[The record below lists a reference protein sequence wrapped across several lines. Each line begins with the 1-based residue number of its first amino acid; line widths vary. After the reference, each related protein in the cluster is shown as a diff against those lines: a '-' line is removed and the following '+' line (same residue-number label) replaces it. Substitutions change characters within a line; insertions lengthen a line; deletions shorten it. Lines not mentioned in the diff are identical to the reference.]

1 MNSKQRY
8 SIFGVVLGA
17 CILCS
22 LLQTAMNTALPAV
35 MAEFGSNAATA
46 QWLTSGYSLA
56 MGVMTPLTAYLI
68 KRYPTRKLF
77 TAALVLFSGGVAM
90 AAWGCLS

>member
-1 MNSKQRY
+1 MEKTIHTKQQY

-35 MAEFGSNAATA
+35 MKEFQITAATA

-56 MGVMTPLTAYLI
+56 MGVMT
-68 KRYPTRKLF
+68 R
-77 TAALVLFSGGVAM
+77 
-90 AAWGCLS
+90 